1 MLAMAD
7 PSLTATLLRVAIV
20 FALLI
25 ATMRVMA
32 RLTGRRRR
40 GRVSPRRRSASRP
53 IDVIDRQGLNR
64 NATVAIVEIEGRRL
78 ALGITDQNVRLLVDL
93 SAARGDRPADID
105 LRDLPGDGHDAA
117 SPPSLRALADTLRAD
132 TLRAETSRA
141 GTSQHRSAR

>member
-1 MLAMAD
+1 MLAMVD

-20 FALLI
+20 FVLLI

-40 GRVSPRRRSASRP
+40 GRVAPRRRGASRP
-53 IDVIDRQGLNR
+53 IEVIDRQGLNR

-93 SAARGDRPADID
+93 STARGDRPADID
-105 LRDLPGDGHDAA
+105 LRDLPGDGRDAA
-117 SPPSLRALADTLRAD
+117 TPPSLRALAE
-132 TLRAETSRA
+132 TLRAETPRD
-141 GTSQHRSAR
+141 RSAR